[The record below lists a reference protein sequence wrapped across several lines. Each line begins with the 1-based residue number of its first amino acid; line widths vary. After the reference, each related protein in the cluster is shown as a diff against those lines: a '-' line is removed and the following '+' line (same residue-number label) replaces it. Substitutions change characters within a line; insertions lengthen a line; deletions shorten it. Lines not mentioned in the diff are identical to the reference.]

1 MIKNDK
7 KWEKVRK
14 SEKIFGYLWQLNAMS
29 FKFVSITSATY
40 EKWAQVESSVIKWN
54 KRESSGFKCNQMES
68 SAWGQHSSL
77 KHSSFTMQLFIA
89 VCLNLPADALHFW
102 HVYFGDGGEKLQ
114 PGLVGKWCLSNV
126 IVVFD
131 IGRSRPIN
139 DQACPCPVKMYANQ
153 DVKCMLQHSMFEHQ
167 VVRDP
172 SSDLALQV

>member
-54 KRESSGFKCNQMES
+54 KRESSGFQCNQMES

-114 PGLVGKWCLSNV
+114 PGLVGKWCHLMSLLFLILEDPGQSMTRHVHVESRCMPIKMSSVCFNTQCLSIKLCV
-126 IVVFD
+126 IL
-131 IGRSRPIN
+131 
-139 DQACPCPVKMYANQ
+139 PVI
-153 DVKCMLQHSMFEHQ
+153 
-167 VVRDP
+167 
-172 SSDLALQV
+172 

>member
-1 MIKNDK
+1 MNQVD
-7 KWEKVRK
+7 
-14 SEKIFGYLWQLNAMS
+14 S
-29 FKFVSITSATY
+29 SAT
-40 EKWAQVESSVIKWN
+40 K
-54 KRESSGFKCNQMES
+54 MES

-126 IVVFD
+126 IVVLD

-139 DQACPCPVKMYANQ
+139 DQACPCRVKMYANQ

-172 SSDLALQV
+172 SSPSSVASNGAHH